1 MPRSDTFD
9 ENSASP
15 ATSAVSAFFS
25 GYIRAIPAATGSYS
39 GTVSGETYTFTCV
52 AGSLLNAYSL
62 EGGLPFNVANFAWSS
77 PGATE
82 FVASSRRHFFTA
94 VWRQA
99 WVENAKATA
108 NFFNHVVSGG
118 LNPKS
123 FKNSGVGVRI
133 QGGTATGTGQAEVIQ
148 NHTGYWLIAC
158 NTAATGA
165 NPAFLLLRCNAGTW
179 STLASQT
186 VDSLFP
192 GANPFFNSSKSYA
205 LSLQAVTSG
214 STVVLTAK
222 IINAVDPVTG
232 EAITNETTLFGGNV
246 VDSSGSRVT
255 GAGRYG
261 FGMSG
266 YDDEG
271 NNPPSGYATSRSTHL
286 CRYFEAYDVDAADV
300 VLRDEFERPQNYG
313 TGSTSA
319 STTAWRD
326 PNGVRGVYIGSTWAQ
341 DAYGAGGTSTG
352 TGSGSLQNL
361 RVNIGSNRLTTSAGG
376 FTTHGST
383 YFLVPS
389 FSPYY
394 SDRQVDFLSATFP
407 GQDSLGLH
415 GRGSQF
421 AGTNSRY
428 MGGGY
433 AFVVRN
439 LSLGA
444 ALCAIYAINKDSAAS
459 STLIAQYSGT
469 LAEFSMSAGV
479 AFTMRLKLDNIGA
492 DPANGQVRIQG
503 WINGVAVAFNTNN
516 PTGVTFDGTSV
527 IDNRSNRSTWGW
539 YEGIWVE
546 DWENLRIDNWTDLT
560 SATPPEPDDE
570 TILEE
575 DMASIAFNS
584 ECYGKTG
591 TLSIPFDWGVRETTQ
606 SVTVLHDTEAGYVT
620 RMVRHLKHRR
630 TWQIAAKAIT
640 DSERTTL
647 LDFWTAHKG
656 VEIPFDW
663 VEPEL
668 GSTVPVRFKNDA
680 LAIALANPAVRQFAF
695 ELEEVFC

>member
-1 MPRSDTFD
+1 M
-9 ENSASP
+9 
-15 ATSAVSAFFS
+15 
-25 GYIRAIPAATGSYS
+25 
-39 GTVSGETYTFTCV
+39 
-52 AGSLLNAYSL
+52 
-62 EGGLPFNVANFAWSS
+62 
-77 PGATE
+77 
-82 FVASSRRHFFTA
+82 
-94 VWRQA
+94 
-99 WVENAKATA
+99 
-108 NFFNHVVSGG
+108 
-118 LNPKS
+118 
-123 FKNSGVGVRI
+123 GVRI
-133 QGGTATGTGQAEVIQ
+133 QGGTATGSGQAEVIQ

-214 STVVLTAK
+214 STVVLSAK

-232 EAITNETTLFGGNV
+232 ESITNETTLFGGNV

-271 NNPPSGYATSRSTHL
+271 NNPPSGYASSRSTHL
-286 CRYFEAYDVDAADV
+286 CRYFEAYDIDEDEV
-300 VLRDEFERPQNYG
+300 VLRDEFERPTNYG

-326 PNGVRGVYIGSTWAQ
+326 PNGVRGRNIAATWSF
-341 DAYGAGGTSTG
+341 DAYGGGGTLTG
-352 TGSGSLQNL
+352 TGSGNLQDL
-361 RVNIGSNRLTTSAGG
+361 RVHASNDRLTTS
-376 FTTHGST
+376 ST
-383 YFLVPS
+383 GAVGTGEHMFLVPS

-394 SDRQVDFLSATFP
+394 SDREVTFHPTALSDDAIGLFARGEIGTGTSSVVSRNSYRLVLSDISTGTYTAEIFAAP
-407 GQDSLGLH
+407 G
-415 GRGSQF
+415 
-421 AGTNSRY
+421 
-428 MGGGY
+428 
-433 AFVVRN
+433 
-439 LSLGA
+439 
-444 ALCAIYAINKDSAAS
+444 
-459 STLIAQYSGT
+459 STLIAQRTGSTSDLGINAINT
-469 LAEFSMSAGV
+469 NHVF
-479 AFTMRLKLDNIGA
+479 RLKVENIGA
-492 DPANGQVRIQG
+492 DQANGQVQIQA
-503 WINGVAVAFNTNN
+503 WVNGIAL
-516 PTGVTFDGTSV
+516 TFTASSGGIAIDGTKV
-527 IDNRSNRSTWGW
+527 IDNRSNRVTYGLI
-539 YEGIWVE
+539 EGILVA
-546 DWENLRIDNWTDLT
+546 DWASLRIDNWTDLS
-560 SATPPEPDDE
+560 SATPPDPDEE

-575 DMASIAFNS
+575 DMPSIAFNS

-606 SVTVLHDTEAGYVT
+606 SVTVAHDMEAGYVT

-647 LDFWTAHKG
+647 LNFWTSHKG

-668 GSTVPVRFKNDA
+668 GATVSVRFKNDA
-680 LAIALANPAVRQFAF
+680 LAVALANPAVRQFAF